1 MENGNDYSNQKWN
14 FRGNEELNTA
24 SISVRGV
31 LNTLAKNLNCDD
43 PRPTI
48 MLGRGDPTEFAAFR
62 TAPPAADAVSDALQ
76 SFKFNSYCPTG
87 GVLEA
92 RRAIAEYLSRDLSGQ
107 LLPED
112 VYLTVGCTQ
121 AIEIIVSVL
130 ARPGANILL
139 PKPGYP
145 QYEARAS
152 FDHLE
157 VRHFD
162 LIPEEGW
169 EVDLDSVEALAD
181 NNTAAIVVI
190 NPSNPCGNV
199 FTYQHLEKIAET
211 AKKLGI
217 FVISD
222 EVYGGLAFGSNPFVP
237 MGKFSSIVPVLTLGS
252 ISKTWI
258 VPGWRLGWIV
268 KSDPNGILEKTGIVD
283 SIKNYLDITCDPAT
297 FVQGAIPQIIKRTK
311 ESFFSNIIGIMRE
324 AVDMLYDMINEIS
337 CLTCP
342 NKPEGSMV
350 VLVKLDLSALE
361 GIDDDVQFC
370 LELSKEESVIV
381 LPGVTVGLKNW
392 LRITFAV
399 ELEVLKEGLQR
410 IKAFSQRH
418 AKKQLG
424 DDELISM

>member
-1 MENGNDYSNQKWN
+1 MENGNDYSHQKWN
-14 FRGNEELNTA
+14 FRGNEELKTA

-31 LNTLAKNLNCDD
+31 LNTLAKNLNSDD

-62 TAPPAADAVSDALQ
+62 TAPPAADALSDAL
-76 SFKFNSYCPTG
+76 
-87 GVLEA
+87 L
-92 RRAIAEYLSRDLSGQ
+92 
-107 LLPED
+107 
-112 VYLTVGCTQ
+112 
-121 AIEIIVSVL
+121 SVL

-162 LIPEEGW
+162 LIPEKGW

-297 FVQGAIPQIIKRTK
+297 FVQ
-311 ESFFSNIIGIMRE
+311 
-324 AVDMLYDMINEIS
+324 
-337 CLTCP
+337 
-342 NKPEGSMV
+342 
-350 VLVKLDLSALE
+350 VKLDLSALE